1 MFHHCKAVCLLT
13 THILNTMKLSTLKN
27 DIPASIVVFLV
38 ALPLCLGIALASG
51 APLLSGVISGIIGG
65 IVVGLLSHSQTSVS
79 GPAAGLA
86 AVVLSAITQ
95 LGSFDI
101 FLTAVLIAGIIQLGM
116 GFAKTGFIANYI
128 PSNVIKG
135 LLAAIGIIL
144 ILKQIPHAF
153 GYDKDAE
160 GDFTFFQADGENTFS
175 ELFSIIDFLTPG
187 ALIISLLSIAILVF
201 WDKTPLKKF
210 KFFPAALF
218 IVLFGV
224 ALNQFFIGYVPTLV
238 IGETHLV
245 SLPPFDFGNLS
256 TYFHLPNIASLSNHN
271 VWLVGLTIAIVASLE
286 TLLNIEA
293 VDNIDPHKRQTPPN
307 RELVAQGIG
316 NILAGLFG
324 GIPVTSV
331 IVRSSVNINSG
342 NESKL
347 SAILHGFFLLISVL
361 ALAPLLNLIPLAS
374 LAAILLMTGY
384 KLTKISLFTSM
395 YKKGWHQFIPFMAT
409 ILAIVFTDLLIGIL
423 FGLFISGF
431 FLLRDNYRNPFVIEK
446 DKLHIGEVIR
456 LELAN
461 QVSFLNKA
469 SIKDTLWGVPEN
481 AKVIIDATYSDFIDE
496 DVLEVIDDFKTIVA
510 PERHIKLNIVGL
522 KDKYQLSDHIQFV
535 NVLDKE
541 TQQNLKPTEVIDL
554 LKAGNKQFVNG
565 KWNEKYYRHQVN
577 ATSMGQ
583 NPMAVIIS
591 CIDSRTSPDIIF
603 NAGIGDLISIRI
615 AGSVINP
622 EITGSVEL
630 AIKEIHA
637 KVIVIIGHSN
647 CGAIKASVNQV
658 KDHNIASITS
668 KIDKAIAQ
676 CGCKPSEIDTENVE
690 IMESITQLNTQNSI
704 SELLEQS
711 PYLKECIQNNEVG
724 IVSAYYDTKTGVVQ
738 FEEITQ
744 LKADAPS

>member
-1 MFHHCKAVCLLT
+1 
-13 THILNTMKLSTLKN
+13 MKLSTLKN

-711 PYLKECIQNNEVG
+711 PYLKECIQNNE
-724 IVSAYYDTKTGVVQ
+724 
-738 FEEITQ
+738 EIGR
-744 LKADAPS
+744 AHV

>member
-1 MFHHCKAVCLLT
+1 
-13 THILNTMKLSTLKN
+13 MKLSTLKN

-38 ALPLCLGIALASG
+38 ALPLCLGVALASG

-95 LGSFDI
+95 LGSFEI

-116 GFAKTGFIANYI
+116 GLAKTGFIANYI

-175 ELFSIIDFLTPG
+175 ELFSIVDFLTPG
-187 ALIISLLSIAILVF
+187 ALIISLLSIVILVS

-238 IGETHLV
+238 IGESHLV

-256 TYFHLPNIASLSNHN
+256 TYFHLPNIASLSNHH

-307 RELVAQGIG
+307 RELIAQGVG

-347 SAILHGFFLLISVL
+347 SAILHGIFMLISVL

-431 FLLRDNYRNPFVIEK
+431 FLLRDNYRNPFVMEK

-603 NAGIGDLISIRI
+603 KAGIGDLISIRI

-647 CGAIKASVNQV
+647 CGAIKASVHQV

-711 PYLKECIQNNEVG
+711 PYLRERIQNKEVG

-738 FEEITQ
+738 FEDITQ

>member
-1 MFHHCKAVCLLT
+1 
-13 THILNTMKLSTLKN
+13 MKLSTLKN

>member
-1 MFHHCKAVCLLT
+1 
-13 THILNTMKLSTLKN
+13 MKLSTLKN

-38 ALPLCLGIALASG
+38 ALPLCLGVALASG

-95 LGSFDI
+95 LGSFEI
-101 FLTAVLIAGIIQLGM
+101 FLTAVLIAGIIQLGI
-116 GFAKTGFIANYI
+116 GFAKAGFISNYI

-175 ELFSIIDFLTPG
+175 ELLSIVNFITPG
-187 ALIISLLSIAILVF
+187 ALIISLLSITILAF

-218 IVLFGV
+218 IVIFGV
-224 ALNQFFIGYVPTLV
+224 ILNQFFMAFAPTLV
-238 IGETHLV
+238 IAQTHLV
-245 SLPPFDFGNLS
+245 NLPPIDFGHLS
-256 TYFHLPNIASLSNHN
+256 TYFHVPNVAYLGDHH
-271 VWLVGLTIAIVASLE
+271 VWVVGLTIAIVASLE

-307 RELVAQGIG
+307 RELVAQGVG

-331 IVRSSVNINSG
+331 IVRSSVNIHSG

-347 SAILHGFFLLISVL
+347 SAILHGFFMLLSIL
-361 ALAPLLNLIPLAS
+361 ALGPILNMIPLAS

-384 KLTKISLFTSM
+384 KLAKVSLFKEM
-395 YKKGWHQFIPFMAT
+395 YQKGWHQFIPFIST

-431 FLLRDNYRNPFVIEK
+431 FLLRDNYRNPFVLEK
-446 DKLHIGEVIR
+446 DQLHIGEVIR
-456 LELAN
+456 LELAD

-469 SIKDTLWGVPEN
+469 SIKDTLWDVPEN
-481 AKVIIDATYSDFIDE
+481 GKVLIDATKSDFIDD
-496 DVLEVIDDFKTIVA
+496 DVLEVIHDFKTVVA
-510 PERHIKLNIVGL
+510 PERNIKLNIVGL
-522 KDKYQLSDHIQFV
+522 RDKYQLSDHIQFV
-535 NVLDKE
+535 TVLDKE

-554 LKAGNKQFVNG
+554 LKAGNDRFVNG
-565 KWNEKYYRHQVN
+565 KWNEKHFRHQVN

-630 AIKEIHA
+630 AVQEIHA
-637 KVIVIIGHSN
+637 KLIVIIGHSN
-647 CGAIKASVNQV
+647 CGAINASVRQL
-658 KDHNIASITS
+658 KDHNIATITS
-668 KIDKAIAQ
+668 KIDKAIVQ
-676 CGCKPSEIDTENVE
+676 CGCKASEVDTKDGDL
-690 IMESITQLNTQNSI
+690 MERITQRNTQNSI
-704 SELLEQS
+704 AELLEQS
-711 PYLKECIQNNEVG
+711 PYLRKLIQNEEIG

-738 FEEITQ
+738 FEGITQ
-744 LKADAPS
+744 LKADALS

>member
-1 MFHHCKAVCLLT
+1 
-13 THILNTMKLSTLKN
+13 MKLSALKN

-38 ALPLCLGIALASG
+38 ALPLCLGVALASG

-175 ELFSIIDFLTPG
+175 ELFSIINFLTPG
-187 ALIISLLSIAILVF
+187 ALIISLLSIVILAF
-201 WDKTPLKKF
+201 WDKTPMKKL

-224 ALNQFFIGYVPTLV
+224 ALNQFFIRYVPTLV
-238 IGETHLV
+238 IGESHLV

-256 TYFHLPNIASLSNHN
+256 TYFHLPNIASLSNHH
-271 VWLVGLTIAIVASLE
+271 VWLVGFTIAIVASLE

-307 RELVAQGIG
+307 RELVAQGVG

-347 SAILHGFFLLISVL
+347 SSILHGIFMLISVL
-361 ALAPLLNLIPLAS
+361 ALSPLLNLIPLAS

-395 YKKGWHQFIPFMAT
+395 YKKGWHQFIPFIST
-409 ILAIVFTDLLIGIL
+409 IIAIVFTDLLIGIL

-481 AKVIIDATYSDFIDE
+481 EKVIIDATYSDFIDE
-496 DVLEVIDDFKTIVA
+496 DVLEIIYDFKNVVA
-510 PERHIKLNIVGL
+510 PERQIKLNIIGL

-541 TQQNLKPTEVIDL
+541 TQQNLKPTEVVDL

-603 NAGIGDLISIRI
+603 NAGLGDLISIRI

-637 KVIVIIGHSN
+637 KLIVIIGHSN
-647 CGAIKASVNQV
+647 CGAINASVHQI

-668 KIDKAIAQ
+668 KIEKAITQ
-676 CGCKPSEIDTENVE
+676 CGCKPSEIDTQNVE
-690 IMESITQLNTQNSI
+690 IMERITQRNTQNSI
-704 SELLEQS
+704 TELLEQS

-738 FEEITQ
+738 FEEIMQ
-744 LKADAPS
+744 LKADAVS

>member
-1 MFHHCKAVCLLT
+1 
-13 THILNTMKLSTLKN
+13 MKLSTLKN

-38 ALPLCLGIALASG
+38 ALPLCLGVALASG

-95 LGSFDI
+95 LGAFDI

-153 GYDKDAE
+153 GYDNDAE

-175 ELFSIIDFLTPG
+175 ELLSIINFITPG
-187 ALIISLLSIAILVF
+187 ALIISLLSITILAF
-201 WDKTPLKKF
+201 WDKTPMKKF

-218 IVLFGV
+218 IVIFGV
-224 ALNQFFIGYVPTLV
+224 LMNQFFMNFVPTL
-238 IGETHLV
+238 IIEQSHLV
-245 SLPPFDFGNLS
+245 NLPPFDFGNLS
-256 TYFHLPNIASLSNHN
+256 TYFHLPKIASLGDYH

-307 RELVAQGIG
+307 RELVAQGVG

-347 SAILHGFFLLISVL
+347 SAILHGIFLLISVL

-384 KLTKISLFTSM
+384 KLTKISLFKSM
-395 YKKGWHQFIPFMAT
+395 YQKGWHQFIPFMAT

-431 FLLRDNYRNPFVIEK
+431 FLMRNNYRNPFTLKK

-456 LELAN
+456 LELSN

-469 SIKDTLWGVPEN
+469 SIKDTLWDVPN
-481 AKVIIDATYSDFIDE
+481 HSKVLIDATYSDFIDE
-496 DVLEVIDDFKTIVA
+496 DVLEVIDDFKNVVA
-510 PERHIKLNIVGL
+510 PERDIKLNIVGL

-541 TQQNLKPTEVIDL
+541 TQQNLKPTEIIDL
-554 LKAGNKQFVNG
+554 LKAGNDQFVKG

-615 AGSVINP
+615 AGNVINP
-622 EITGSVEL
+622 EIIGSVEL
-630 AIKEIHA
+630 AIKEIKA
-637 KVIVIIGHSN
+637 KLIVIMGHSN
-647 CGAIKASVNQV
+647 CGAIHASILNIN
-658 KDHNIASITS
+658 DNNIASITS
-668 KIDKAIAQ
+668 KIDKAIDQ
-676 CGCKPSEIDTENVE
+676 CGCKKAEIDIKNGD
-690 IMESITQLNTQNSI
+690 IMERITQLNTQNSI
-704 SELLEQS
+704 SELLSQS
-711 PYLKECIQNNEVG
+711 PYLRRRILNNEAG
-724 IVSAYYDTKTGVVQ
+724 IVSAYYDTTSGIVHFEQMAQVDTGTVNTEFSV
-738 FEEITQ
+738 I
-744 LKADAPS
+744 S

>member
-1 MFHHCKAVCLLT
+1 
-13 THILNTMKLSTLKN
+13 MKLSTLKN

-238 IGETHLV
+238 IGESHLV